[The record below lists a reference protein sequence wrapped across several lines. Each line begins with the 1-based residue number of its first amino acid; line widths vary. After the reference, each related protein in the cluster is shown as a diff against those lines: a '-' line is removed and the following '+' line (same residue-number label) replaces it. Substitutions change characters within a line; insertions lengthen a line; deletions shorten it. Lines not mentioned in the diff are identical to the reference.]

1 MKVRHACFV
10 LGFALVAFLGYWLAG
25 TAVPKPPPREVSQAP
40 EPKRKPVIEDDEMP
54 KFRRAQRPPSQRKD
68 IEAQLAGAL
77 EGQRV
82 LAFKDQDALERFLKR
97 AGDKVSL
104 LGRLDALNAL
114 RVGFS
119 DPDDLASLLGEAEE
133 SFIYPVNAPAPPE
146 GTVQPGAVALGN
158 QLLQWLGITS
168 DNADWGRGVKIA
180 VLDTGVQS
188 SDAFRSSISSINLVD
203 LPANSA
209 AQNGHGTAVASVII
223 GYDSLTPGVAPGADI
238 LSVRIANDGGQSDSF
253 LLAKGIVAAA
263 DAGAGLINISMGSQ
277 GDSALVRSAIEYAR
291 KSGALIIAAAGNNGL
306 DQVSYPAANE
316 GVIAVGA
323 VDALGN
329 HLDFSN
335 SGNAVAISAPGLG
348 VNAAWTGGQAASVTG
363 TSFSS
368 PIIAGAIAAVMTQ
381 AGNGKL
387 TATQAWQLLTSH
399 LNDSGAAGADPKLG
413 AGMPD
418 IGRVLNAGKPGIY
431 DAAVASHR
439 VLPPNSGN
447 PYGEIEILVQNRGT
461 ETLINTAVRV
471 STGGGVVSSNL
482 TSLKP
487 NAVRTVRIPISRP
500 PNQSTGSFTV
510 DTRVVL
516 SGGYRDAKP
525 SNDHRT
531 EKYVAAGSK

>member
-1 MKVRHACFV
+1 
-10 LGFALVAFLGYWLAG
+10 
-25 TAVPKPPPREVSQAP
+25 
-40 EPKRKPVIEDDEMP
+40 
-54 KFRRAQRPPSQRKD
+54 
-68 IEAQLAGAL
+68 
-77 EGQRV
+77 
-82 LAFKDQDALERFLKR
+82 
-97 AGDKVSL
+97 
-104 LGRLDALNAL
+104 LDALNAL

-119 DPDDLASLLGEAEE
+119 DIDDLAALLDEAEE
-133 SFIYPVNAPAPPE
+133 SFIFPVNAPAPPE

-158 QLLQWLGITS
+158 NLLEWLGITG

-188 SDAFRSSISSINLVD
+188 SSAFRSSISSINLVD

-209 AQNGHGTAVASVII
+209 TQNGHGTAVASVII

-238 LSVRIANDGGQSDSF
+238 LSVRIADDNGQSDSF
-253 LLAKGIVAAA
+253 LLAKGIIAAV

-277 GDSALVRSAIEYAR
+277 GDSALVRSAIAYAR
-291 KSGALIIAAAGNNGL
+291 NAGSLIIAAAGNNGL
-306 DQVSYPAANE
+306 DKVSYPAANE

-323 VDALGN
+323 VDALGS

-348 VNAAWTGGQAASVTG
+348 VNAVWSGDQPAGVTG

-381 AGNGKL
+381 AGNKKL
-387 TATQAWQLLTSH
+387 TAAQAWQRLTSY
-399 LNDSGAAGADPKLG
+399 LNDAGAPGTDPQLG

-439 VLPPNSGN
+439 ILPPNSGN

-482 TSLKP
+482 TSLAP

-516 SGGYRDAKP
+516 SGGRKDAKP

-531 EKYVAAGSK
+531 ERYVASGAR